1 MALAR
6 HEVEREAVFF
16 GILRER
22 LAPVEVLRPTEDD
35 ARQRLREADARQR
48 LREADELICEWLDEA
63 EAEGEAILER
73 ARAEAA
79 QIRLAAAREA
89 AEVLAGVRSLQAQV
103 ALPSAA
109 EVLVVE
115 PVSPPRRPLLRRL
128 LRRG

>member
-22 LAPVEVLRPTEDD
+22 LAPVEVLRPTED
-35 ARQRLREADARQR
+35 DARQR